1 MSLGSSPKSASL
13 NFFTGQGR
21 SPPPLCMCAFSHV
34 QLFANPWTVAHQ
46 VPLSVE
52 FSRQEILQWVA
63 ISYSRGSSRS
73 RDQTHIPCD
82 SYTGKRILYHPCH
95 QPLNVRGVENVRHG
109 LCHQGPQQ
117 PIYHYMENGNKSK
130 HVLVSTRDKSDFRFP
145 DVSDVSITGSIEA

>member
-52 FSRQEILQWVA
+52 FSRQGYWRGLLFSIPRDLPNPGIEPKSLVPPALAGGFFTTSPPGKPPLTIKNILNSQP
-63 ISYSRGSSRS
+63 
-73 RDQTHIPCD
+73 QNTHLAM
-82 SYTGKRILYHPCH
+82 KF
-95 QPLNVRGVENVRHG
+95 VRMDTWSHVRMTVFSG
-109 LCHQGPQQ
+109 ANCSQLRNLK
-117 PIYHYMENGNKSK
+117 M
-130 HVLVSTRDKSDFRFP
+130 
-145 DVSDVSITGSIEA
+145 